1 MPGAANLSAGR
12 PKSFAERLAN
22 WRSRLVANPRFQRLA
37 TRLPFTRG
45 IAHRRARALFDLCAG
60 FVYTQ
65 ILTACVRLGVFERL
79 VDGPLSAAA
88 IAAQADLPEEAAR
101 KLLKAAA
108 ALKLLREWPGD
119 RFGLADLGAAILGNP
134 GVAAMIR
141 HHALLYDDLADPVAL
156 LRRGAGERLANFW
169 TYARE
174 GDPQA
179 YCDLM
184 SQSQTLVAEDVL
196 DAYDFSGRR
205 RLLDVGGG
213 EGAFLSAVARRV
225 PLLELA
231 LFDLPP
237 VAARARA
244 ALAQAAL
251 GRIAVHDGDFH
262 VDSLPAGFDAI
273 SLIRVLHDHD
283 DVEAQAL
290 LARAY
295 AALPPGGALLIAE
308 PMAEVAGAERV
319 GDAYFGVYLLAMG
332 RGRPRTRQEIAAM
345 LRAAGFSAV
354 HSLTTP
360 RPGVATALLATRA

>member
-1 MPGAANLSAGR
+1 MTGGAKRSAGR
-12 PKSFAERLAN
+12 LRSFAEVYAH
-22 WRSRLVANPRFQRLA
+22 WRSRLVADPRFQRLA

-45 IAHRRARALFDLCAG
+45 LANRRARALFDICAG

-79 VDGPLSAAA
+79 VEGPREAAD
-88 IAAQADLPEEAAR
+88 IAAEIELPEETAR
-101 KLLKAAA
+101 RLLKAAA

-119 RFGLADLGAAILGNP
+119 RFGLDDLGSAILGNP

-141 HHALLYDDLADPVAL
+141 HHALLYDDLADPIAL

-174 GDPQA
+174 GDPEA

-196 DAYDFSGRR
+196 DAYDFAGRR

>member
-1 MPGAANLSAGR
+1 MTGGANRSAGR
-12 PKSFAERLAN
+12 RSFVELWAH

-45 IAHRRARALFDLCAG
+45 IANRRARALFDICAG

-79 VDGPLSAAA
+79 VEGPLGSAA
-88 IAAQADLPEEAAR
+88 IAAEIELPEETTR
-101 KLLKAAA
+101 RLMKAAA

-141 HHALLYDDLADPVAL
+141 HHALLYDDLSDPVAL
-156 LRRGAGERLANFW
+156 LRRGAGERLSNFW

-213 EGAFLSAVARRV
+213 EGAFVSAVARRV
-225 PLLELA
+225 PRLELA

-237 VAARARA
+237 VAARAREI
-244 ALAQAAL
+244 LAQKGL
-251 GRIAVHDGDFH
+251 SRIEAYEGDFH
-262 VDSLPAGFDAI
+262 ADSLPVGFDAI
-273 SLIRVLHDHD
+273 SLVRVLHDHED
-283 DVEAQAL
+283 ATARAL

-295 AALPPGGALLIAE
+295 SALPPGGALLIAE
-308 PMAEVAGAERV
+308 PMAGVAGAERV
-319 GDAYFGVYLLAMG
+319 GDAYFGVYLMAMG
-332 RGRPRTRQEIAAM
+332 RGRPRTRQELTGM
-345 LRAAGFSAV
+345 LREAGFSSV
-354 HSLTTP
+354 QTLTTP
-360 RPGVATALLATRA
+360 RPSVATALLATRA